1 MVKLATA
8 LGTTPEDLCKGIAW
22 DANARAYKIDTPN

>member
-8 LGTTPEDLCKGIAW
+8 LGTTPGALCSGITW
-22 DANARAYKIDTPN
+22 SSKARDFKIDDPS